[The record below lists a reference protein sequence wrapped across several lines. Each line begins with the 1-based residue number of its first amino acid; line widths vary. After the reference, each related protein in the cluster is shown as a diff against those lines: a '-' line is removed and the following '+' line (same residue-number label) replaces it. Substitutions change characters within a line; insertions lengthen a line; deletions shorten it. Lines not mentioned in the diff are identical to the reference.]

1 MHYYSNNDLFSP
13 INFNTESSDSL
24 QNAYINFHRQQQAEY
39 QFNRKLEQ
47 MEKRITENVI
57 KEVLARLSVEADVSD
72 AVLNIKELQ
81 DAINNLTKGGK

>member
-1 MHYYSNNDLFSP
+1 MRYHSYSDLFSP
-13 INFNTESSDSL
+13 INFNAESSDSL
-24 QNAYINFHRQQQAEY
+24 QNAYINFTRQQQAEY
-39 QFNRKLEQ
+39 EFNRKLEQ

>member
-1 MHYYSNNDLFSP
+1 
-13 INFNTESSDSL
+13 
-24 QNAYINFHRQQQAEY
+24 
-39 QFNRKLEQ
+39 